1 MDRYKRHDKEQLT
14 STAAKFAHSS
24 RRACAEDR
32 VDRLLTLT
40 AIETRI
46 YRTRHVVWKHT
57 NKYTIKT
64 VPHVGKLFTYLFIY
78 LLNKLN
84 I

>member
-1 MDRYKRHDKEQLT
+1 MHLSDSWTSFDSIVYTCVICMDRYKRHDKEQLT

-46 YRTRHVVWKHT
+46 YRTRHVV
-57 NKYTIKT
+57 
-64 VPHVGKLFTYLFIY
+64 
-78 LLNKLN
+78 
-84 I
+84 